1 MEGFRF
7 VLSQPVVLRDLD
19 GFGHVN
25 NAVYMTY
32 IENARV
38 AYLWEVVDATSID
51 KIRNIIASV
60 ALEFRAPAT
69 YGETIE
75 VGTRVERIGTKSFV
89 LRHEIR
95 TSDGRLLA
103 EATTTQVMYD
113 YDSDAT
119 VPVPDDWRRLID
131 AYEGRA

>member
-38 AYLWEVVDATSID
+38 AYLWDVVDATSID
-51 KIRNIIASV
+51 KIRNIIAGV
-60 ALEFRAPAT
+60 TLEFRAPAT

-75 VGTRVERIGTKSFV
+75 VGTRVDRIGTKSFAF
-89 LRHEIR
+89 RHEIR

-103 EATTTQVMYD
+103 EASTTQVMYD
-113 YDSDAT
+113 YEREQT
-119 VPVPDDWRRLID
+119 VPVPEDWRRLID